1 MLQHLLLPQLI
12 HAFFMYEKSRYPISP
27 DSPQNIILSPDE
39 YCVSQH
45 GIWWGFQQLFF
56 GFICEIHF
64 MFVLDI
70 PKKVL
75 EKVILEGC
83 HHQI

>member
-12 HAFFMYEKSRYPISP
+12 HAFFMYEKSRYPIGP

-45 GIWWGFQQLFF
+45 GI
-56 GFICEIHF
+56 
-64 MFVLDI
+64 
-70 PKKVL
+70 
-75 EKVILEGC
+75 
-83 HHQI
+83 